1 MSDFD
6 DRYDPNSM
14 DNYMDDLY
22 YDEHYG
28 SSGGSG
34 FSSGSFSGR
43 KYSGGNYS
51 GVGPYALLRIFL
63 LLLAIPVF
71 IVGMILLAALP
82 PLGVLV
88 MLVGYKL
95 IEG

>member
-1 MSDFD
+1 MSDFN

-22 YDEHYG
+22 FDEHYG

-34 FSSGSFSGR
+34 FSGGS
-43 KYSGGNYS
+43 
-51 GVGPYALLRIFL
+51 VLL

-71 IVGMILLAALP
+71 IVGMILLVAVP
-82 PLGVLV
+82 PLGALV
-88 MLVGYKL
+88 MLGGYKIL
-95 IEG
+95 EG

>member
-1 MSDFD
+1 MSDFN

-28 SSGGSG
+28 SSGSKGGYSG
-34 FSSGSFSGR
+34 GGGYRSSGS
-43 KYSGGNYS
+43 
-51 GVGPYALLRIFL
+51 YALGELILGLFGGIVIIIGL
-63 LLLAIPVF
+63 ILA
-71 IVGMILLAALP
+71 VGVP

-88 MLVGYKL
+88 ILGGYKL
-95 IEG
+95 MGK

>member
-1 MSDFD
+1 MSDFN

-28 SSGGSG
+28 SSGGG
-34 FSSGSFSGR
+34 GHI
-43 KYSGGNYS
+43 SGGGSIS
-51 GVGPYALLRIFL
+51 GGDILLF
-63 LLLAIPVF
+63 LLAIPVF
-71 IVGMILLAALP
+71 ILGFILLLALP
-82 PLGVLV
+82 PLGALV
-88 MLVGYKL
+88 MLGGYKL

>member
-1 MSDFD
+1 MSNYN

-28 SSGGSG
+28 SSGSKGGYSG
-34 FSSGSFSGR
+34 GGGYSSSGSSSLGDLVLGFFGI
-43 KYSGGNYS
+43 
-51 GVGPYALLRIFL
+51 VVIIFGL
-63 LLLAIPVF
+63 MLAV
-71 IVGMILLAALP
+71 ALP

-88 MLVGYKL
+88 ILGGYKL